1 MSGSLSGGYFPVYP
15 HHDDLPDP
23 EIRTLITNFYRAS
36 DRADRNELWIS
47 YFTKDAQVIMGS
59 DGGKGEKGRFQDRGS
74 SGEEGNLGQECECML
89 FGDVKLQT
97 KEGESLIVPWA
108 GHAILQKVGNG
119 DKEWKFRH
127 YQVWLQ
133 K

>member
-23 EIRTLITNFYRAS
+23 EIRTFITNFYRVS

-59 DGGKGEKGRFQDRGS
+59 DEGKGE
-74 SGEEGNLGQECECML
+74 E
-89 FGDVKLQT
+89 
-97 KEGESLIVPWA
+97 
-108 GHAILQKVGNG
+108 
-119 DKEWKFRH
+119 
-127 YQVWLQ
+127 
-133 K
+133 